1 MLTQVN
7 ESSLILV
14 IGGARSGK
22 SLYAENLASSYD
34 HELIYLA
41 TAEPRDIEM
50 KQRIQDHQ
58 SRRGRRWKT
67 IEEPIHL
74 ATALQLN
81 CKLNTF
87 VLVDCLTLWLSNI
100 MARANNFASEM
111 KDLIVTLQHVEG
123 RVVLV
128 SNEVGLGIVP
138 DNELARKFRDQ
149 AGLLNQSIASI
160 ADEVFLLSAGLP
172 IKIKP

>member
-1 MLTQVN
+1 MGPQLN

-22 SLYAENLASSYD
+22 SLYAENLANSSD

-50 KQRIQDHQ
+50 KKRIHAHQ
-58 SRRGRRWKT
+58 NRRGRRWKT

-74 ATALQLN
+74 AAALRSN

-100 MARANNFASEM
+100 MANTSNIASEM
-111 KDLIVTLQHVEG
+111 KELIVTLQRLKGQVA
-123 RVVLV
+123 LV

-138 DNELARKFRDQ
+138 DNELARQFRDQ

-160 ADEVFLLSAGLP
+160 ADEVFLLAAGLP

>member
-14 IGGARSGK
+14 IGGARSCK

-67 IEEPIHL
+67 IEGPNHL